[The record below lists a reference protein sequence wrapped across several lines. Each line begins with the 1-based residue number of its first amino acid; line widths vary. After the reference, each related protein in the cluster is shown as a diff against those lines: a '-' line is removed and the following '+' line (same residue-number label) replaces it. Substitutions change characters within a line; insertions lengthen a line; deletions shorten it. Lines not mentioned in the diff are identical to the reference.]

1 MKISAL
7 RLFNVKRFAGRG
19 VAIEGIGDGVNVLCA
34 VNEFGK
40 STSFEALHALFFQTH
55 SSTAGDVRN
64 LRPYSG
70 GNPLVENDL
79 STGEGTFRITKQF
92 YGRVSA
98 RVVDLAN
105 GSLVA
110 QADEAENFIA
120 GLVRGGTAG
129 PAGLLWVRQ
138 GVTGIEKRNRSEEE
152 GETKVRTSLLQSV
165 QGEVEAVTGG
175 RRMAEIMAATE
186 EALGRLV
193 TPTGRPKA
201 GEPYAVAIEQHNRL
215 EADERRLDAD
225 VRGLREALDKRAAAT
240 KRLAELERAEGRDE
254 RTKAVAAAQ
263 AVFDAAK
270 SRSEILRTAEAE
282 LGLIREQRDNAHR
295 AHKDFRTALDRA
307 SGLKVKLEEA
317 ERRRVEALA
326 NRDAVATAAA
336 RARADTEASERDEQE
351 ARALLARLDA
361 ALNARKAADQFADL
375 EQKLEAAEAIR
386 KEIEEEEAAL
396 ALLRLPEKAVTE
408 VEALDVQIAKLRA
421 VAEADRPSVAIV
433 YQPQAPAVSL
443 DGEPLDGGEPRS
455 YDGQAEL
462 AIPGIG
468 VVTLR
473 SGRAAGGDEQ
483 LRHSQE
489 SRRVL
494 LASMGVA
501 DLAAARKRQVE
512 AQRKE
517 GDLREKR
524 TRLSLLAPDGLP
536 KLRED
541 VAAHRTATG
550 GALELKEDPARVRAA
565 HEAAEARRLAAREAW
580 RAVEPMQAGAA
591 DAVVAA
597 QTTFAALDAERTQVE
612 AILGPEA
619 TRVEREGQMAAR
631 LAGLD
636 ARLMEQRAL
645 VERLQEET
653 VDLASAEAKL
663 HRLRSVAEAAEKEI
677 GTLREEIAGY
687 TAEIRARSEDAVE
700 EKWRESV
707 DALAAARI
715 RVAGYEKEVAVLQRL
730 RDALETARSQAR
742 ETYLLLVMN
751 ELRPLL
757 GLLFD
762 DVSITFDEKTLLPD
776 KIMRNG
782 QEEDVERLSGGMRE
796 QLSVLT
802 RLAFARLL
810 AKDGR
815 PAPVIL
821 DDALVYSDDD
831 RIEKMFDAL
840 HRQAR
845 EQQII
850 VFSCRQRAFQQLGG
864 TVLQMSDWTPGS
876 DRPCAVQR

>member
-34 VNEFGK
+34 ANEFGK
-40 STSFEALHALFFQTH
+40 STSFEALHALFFQPH

-70 GNPLVENDL
+70 GNPLVETDI
-79 STGEGTFRITKQF
+79 STAEGTFRITKQF
-92 YGRVSA
+92 YGRGSA
-98 RVVDLAN
+98 RIVDLAN
-105 GSLVA
+105 GRLIA
-110 QADEAENFIA
+110 QADEAENFIG

-138 GVTGIEKRNRSEEE
+138 GLTGIEKRNRAEEE

-175 RRMAEIMAATE
+175 RRMSEIMAAVDEQIESLVTKRGARAGGRYALAIDERNRLQTE
-186 EALGRLV
+186 ESKLGV
-193 TPTGRPKA
+193 
-201 GEPYAVAIEQHNRL
+201 E
-215 EADERRLDAD
+215 
-225 VRGLREALDKRAAAT
+225 VRMLREALDKRAVAAR
-240 KRLAELERAEGRDE
+240 RLAELDRAEDRDE
-254 RTKAVAAAQ
+254 RKQAIETAQ
-263 AVFDAAK
+263 AAFDAAK
-270 SRSEILRTAEAE
+270 IRSETLRTAEAE
-282 LGLIREQRDNAHR
+282 LGLVREQRDNAHR
-295 AHKDFRTALDRA
+295 EHKDLRTALERA
-307 SGLKVKLEEA
+307 AGLKFKLGEVEH
-317 ERRRVEALA
+317 RRAEALA
-326 NRDAVATAAA
+326 NRDAVAAAA
-336 RARADTEASERDEQE
+336 SKAHADIEASEKEEQE
-351 ARALLARLDA
+351 ARALLSRLDA
-361 ALNARKAADQFADL
+361 ALNAREAAGRLADL
-375 EQKLEAAEAIR
+375 EQKLEAAETIR
-386 KEIEEEEAAL
+386 KEIEQEEAAL

-408 VEALDVQIAKLRA
+408 LEALDVEIAKFRA
-421 VAEADRPSVAIV
+421 VAEAGRPFVAIV
-433 YQPQAPAVSL
+433 YEPQAPVVSL
-443 DGEPLDGGEPRS
+443 DGEPLRGGEPRS

-462 AIPGIG
+462 AIPGVG

-473 SGRAAGGDEQ
+473 SSRPAGGDER
-483 LRHSQE
+483 LRQTEEH
-489 SRRVL
+489 RRVL
-494 LASMGVA
+494 LASMGVD

-512 AQRKE
+512 ARHKE

-536 KLRED
+536 KLLED
-541 VAAHRTATG
+541 VTAHRVATD
-550 GALELKEDPARVRAA
+550 AVLELKEDPAQARAA
-565 HEAAEARRLAAREAW
+565 HEAAEAKRLAARQAW

-591 DAVVAA
+591 DAVIAA
-597 QTTFAALDAERTQVE
+597 QTAFAELDAERIQVE

-619 TRVEREGQMAAR
+619 TRAEREGQMAAR

-636 ARLMEQRAL
+636 NRLAEQQAL
-645 VERLQEET
+645 VDRLQEEAT
-653 VDLASAEAKL
+653 DLVSAEATL

-677 GTLREEIAGY
+677 GTLREEIAGLA
-687 TAEIRARSEDAVE
+687 AEIRARSEDAVE

-707 DALAAARI
+707 DALSAAKM
-715 RVAGYEKEVAVLQRL
+715 RVASYEKEVAVLQRL
-730 RDALETARSQAR
+730 RSALETARGHAR
-742 ETYLLLVMN
+742 ETYLLPVMN

-762 DVSITFDEKTLLPD
+762 DVSISFDEKTLLPH
-776 KIMRNG
+776 KIVRKG

-815 PAPVIL
+815 PTPVIL

-850 VFSCRQRAFQQLGG
+850 VFSCRQRAFQKLGG
-864 TVLQMSDWTPGS
+864 NVLQMLDWTP
-876 DRPCAVQR
+876 DA

>member
-34 VNEFGK
+34 ANEFGK
-40 STSFEALHALFFQTH
+40 STSFEALHALFFQPH
-55 SSTAGDVRN
+55 SSMAGDIRN

-70 GNPLVENDL
+70 GSPLVETDIA
-79 STGEGTFRITKQF
+79 TAEGTFRITKQF
-92 YGRVSA
+92 YGKGSA
-98 RVVDLAN
+98 RVVDLTS
-105 GSLVA
+105 GRLVA

-175 RRMAEIMAATE
+175 RRMSEIMAAVE
-186 EALGRLV
+186 EALGGLV
-193 TPTGRPKA
+193 TPTGKAKA
-201 GEPYAVAIEQHNRL
+201 GERYAASIEERNRL
-215 EADERRLDAD
+215 EAEEQRRAVE
-225 VRGLREALDKRAAAT
+225 VRMLREALDKRAAAAG
-240 KRLAELERAEGRDE
+240 RLAELDRAEDREE
-254 RTKAVAAAQ
+254 RRRAIEAAQ
-263 AVFDAAK
+263 AAFDTAK
-270 SRSEILRTAEAE
+270 SRSETLRAAEAE
-282 LGLIREQRDNAHR
+282 LGLVREQRDNAHR
-295 AHKDFRTALDRA
+295 EHKDFRSALERA
-307 SGLKVKLEEA
+307 AGLKIKLDEA
-317 ERRRVEALA
+317 GRRRADALA
-326 NRDAVATAAA
+326 NRDAVAVAAA
-336 RARADTEASERDEQE
+336 RAHADIEAAETEEQE
-351 ARALLARLDA
+351 ARAFLERLTA
-361 ALNARKAADQFADL
+361 AMNAREAAQRLSEL
-375 EQKLEAAEAIR
+375 EQKLEAAETVR
-386 KEIEEEEAAL
+386 KQIEEDEAAL
-396 ALLRLPEKAVTE
+396 VLLRLPEKAVAE
-408 VEALDVQIAKLRA
+408 LEALDVEIAKLEA
-421 VAEADRPSVAIV
+421 VAEAGRPSVTMA
-433 YQPQAPAVSL
+433 YEPQAPVVRL
-443 DGEPLDGGEPRS
+443 NGKPLQEGEPHS

-462 AIPGIG
+462 AIPGVG
-468 VVTLR
+468 VVMLR
-473 SGRAAGGDEQ
+473 SSRPAGGDER
-483 LRHSQE
+483 LRQSEEH
-489 SRRVL
+489 RHVL
-494 LASMGVA
+494 LASIGVD

-517 GDLREKR
+517 GDLRERR
-524 TRLSLLAPDGLP
+524 TRFSLLAPDGLP

-541 VAAHRTATG
+541 VASHRAATG
-550 GALELKEDPARVRAA
+550 DVLELKEDPTRVRAA
-565 HEAAEARRLAAREAW
+565 HEAAEARRLAARQAW

-597 QTTFAALDAERTQVE
+597 QTAFAGLDAERAQVE
-612 AILGPEA
+612 AMLGPEA
-619 TRVEREGQMAAR
+619 TRDEREGRLAAR
-631 LAGLD
+631 LASLD
-636 ARLMEQRAL
+636 ARRAEQQA
-645 VERLQEET
+645 VVGRLQEEA
-653 VDLASAEAKL
+653 VDLASAEATL
-663 HRLRSVAEAAEKEI
+663 RRLRSVAEAAETEV
-677 GTLREEIAGY
+677 GRLREEIAGL

-707 DALAAARI
+707 DALAAAKM

-730 RDALETARSQAR
+730 RTALEMARSQAR
-742 ETYLLLVMN
+742 ETYLLPVMN

-762 DVSITFDEKTLLPD
+762 DVSITFDEKTLLPH
-776 KIMRNG
+776 KIVRKG

-810 AKDGR
+810 ARNGR

-845 EQQII
+845 GQQII
-850 VFSCRQRAFQQLGG
+850 VFSCRQRAFQKLGG
-864 TVLQMSDWTPGS
+864 NVLQMSDWTPG
-876 DRPCAVQR
+876 A